1 MMGTKQHL
9 YQTIFAHCGVVCMT
23 VITLFAFGTDAIAAT
38 RGTSAR
44 VSTRGTVASR
54 LPTTTSTLTSSTT
67 VSSATTEAATEAPEP
82 EPGPEPEPEIVI
94 EDKTS
99 QFDEF
104 MEYEND
110 AVDASADRLADMIAA
125 QRAELDAQ
133 DEIAAARVNPTGNKS
148 LCDVELRKCMQ
159 EKCGNDFTECAGDS
173 DTTWGD
179 KMDSCR
185 NNMEANCSGDAYTK
199 FAAEI
204 KADRD
209 FNAEMAAYNAILNC
223 GNTYNDCIITECG
236 TTFSKCLGKSAGD
249 AAIAKCKT
257 IAENCREQDSGLASR
272 AMQVFANLRVD
283 AEEQVKRDEERL
295 YELRDDMSA
304 QCQRLGAT
312 FDERTFSC
320 VFTVEFYA
328 GDDATLYASKKA
340 YAGGV
345 FDCTPNWFGIDVTTF
360 MENAYRATREQSSAT
375 SGFMGAGIGVAA
387 GAITSGAIDR
397 AIDRTKAEN
406 AVRKAE
412 KEHEKNYGDNGDT
425 KTTGDE
431 TPQTTSDGDKKADG
445 DEAPQTTS
453 DGDKTG
459 TEAPS
464 EQPGSDQPLNQRK
477 ATGTRKQKETAN
489 EKTAVYTA
497 QVSQRI
503 QNDAAARHT
512 EALNTIPRR
521 DLGDSNSGN
530 TDTGGG
536 GTTNITE

>member
-1 MMGTKQHL
+1 MADL
-9 YQTIFAHCGVVCMT
+9 
-23 VITLFAFGTDAIAAT
+23 IA
-38 RGTSAR
+38 S
-44 VSTRGTVASR
+44 
-54 LPTTTSTLTSSTT
+54 
-67 VSSATTEAATEAPEP
+67 
-82 EPGPEPEPEIVI
+82 
-94 EDKTS
+94 
-99 QFDEF
+99 
-104 MEYEND
+104 
-110 AVDASADRLADMIAA
+110 
-125 QRAELDAQ
+125 QRAELDAL
-133 DEIAAARVNPTGNKS
+133 DAIAAATTTTSGNQS
-148 LCDVELRKCMQ
+148 ACDVELRSCMR
-159 EKCGNDFTECAGDS
+159 EKCGNDFTECAGDT
-173 DTTWGD
+173 DTLWGT
-179 KMDSCR
+179 KLDSCR
-185 NNMEANCSGDAYTK
+185 NSIDANCTGTAFSK

-209 FNAEMAAYNAILNC
+209 FNAEMAYYENILDC

-236 TTFSKCLGKSAGD
+236 TTFSKCLGKAAGD

-295 YELRDDMSA
+295 YELRDDMMN
-304 QCQRLGAT
+304 QCQMLGAT

-328 GDDATLYASKKA
+328 GDSTTLFASKKA

-431 TPQTTSDGDKKADG
+431 APQTTSDGDKKADNG
-445 DEAPQTTS
+445 EAPQTTS
-453 DGDKTG
+453 DGDKT
-459 TEAPS
+459 
-464 EQPGSDQPLNQRK
+464 
-477 ATGTRKQKETAN
+477 
-489 EKTAVYTA
+489 
-497 QVSQRI
+497 
-503 QNDAAARHT
+503 
-512 EALNTIPRR
+512 
-521 DLGDSNSGN
+521 
-530 TDTGGG
+530 DTGGG
-536 GTTNITE
+536 GTTSITE

>member
-1 MMGTKQHL
+1 MIGLKHNL
-9 YQTIFAHCGVVCMT
+9 YQIKFAHCGVICAAV
-23 VITLFAFGTDAIAAT
+23 VALLAPGADAAVVSRAAPT
-38 RGTSAR
+38 ETSAR
-44 VSTRGTVASR
+44 VSTRGTVGAR
-54 LPTTTSTLTSSTT
+54 MPTTSVSSSGVTSTDTSTT
-67 VSSATTEAATEAPEP
+67 TPETQPEP
-82 EPGPEPEPEIVI
+82 TPEPEPEPEPEVVI
-94 EDKTS
+94 KDKTS
-99 QFDEF
+99 QFDDYLSYTTESS
-104 MEYEND
+104 
-110 AVDASADRLADMIAA
+110 DASSERLADLIAS
-125 QRAELDAQ
+125 QRAELDAL
-133 DEIAAARVNPTGNKS
+133 DAIAAATPTTSGNQS
-148 LCDVELRKCMQ
+148 ACDVELRSCMR
-159 EKCGNDFTECAGDS
+159 EKCGNDFTECAGDT
-173 DTTWGD
+173 DTLWGT
-179 KMDSCR
+179 KLDSCR
-185 NNMEANCSGDAYTK
+185 NSIDANCTGTAFSK

-209 FNAEMAAYNAILNC
+209 FNAEMAYYENILDC

-236 TTFSKCLGKSAGD
+236 TTLSKCLGKAAGD

-295 YELRDDMSA
+295 YELRDDMMN
-304 QCQRLGAT
+304 QCQMLGAT

-328 GDDATLYASKKA
+328 GDSTTLFASKKA

-412 KEHEKNYGDNGDT
+412 KEHEKNYGD
-425 KTTGDE
+425 
-431 TPQTTSDGDKKADG
+431 DGDKKADNG

-464 EQPGSDQPLNQRK
+464 EQPGGDQPLNQRNP
-477 ATGTRKQKETAN
+477 TGTRKQKKTAN

-503 QNDAAARHT
+503 QNDAAERRI
-512 EALNTIPRR
+512 EALNTIPRPS
-521 DLGDSNSGN
+521 GSISGN